1 MTEGDMGYLVGLKE
15 YLEES
20 YNKSIFEQVVDSKEP
35 WEFHLHGHH
44 TIRSRA
50 LENLIYDLKL
60 DTEAQQE
67 QVLSKVE
74 IKLLYPAHLDES
86 VRPFIKIDKEV
97 QKLGLSPILAPRQR
111 YFVKNKS
118 LFPLM
123 KDREVVF
130 LTLLE
135 GEIIRGIITDFSRYE
150 ITVSLKG
157 ESPITILRH
166 SIYDL
171 RNKKGRC
178 FLKSFQEKHR
188 DWEKSHLFIS
198 EN

>member
-1 MTEGDMGYLVGLKE
+1 MGYLVGLEE

-20 YNKSIFEQVVDSKEP
+20 YNKSIFEQVLDSGEP
-35 WEFHLHGHH
+35 WQFYLHGHR
-44 TIRSRA
+44 TIRGRA
-50 LENLIYDLKL
+50 LENLTYDLKV

-86 VRPFIKIDKEV
+86 VRPLIKMNEEV
-97 QKLGLSPILAPRQR
+97 QKLELSPILSPRQR

-123 KDREVVF
+123 KDQEVVLF
-130 LTLLE
+130 TLLE
-135 GEIIRGIITDFSRYE
+135 GEVIKGIITGFSRYE
-150 ITVSLKG
+150 ITMSLKG
-157 ESPITILRH
+157 GSHVTILRH

-188 DWEKSHLFIS
+188 DWEKSHLFVS

>member
-1 MTEGDMGYLVGLKE
+1 MGYLLGLEEYLKE
-15 YLEES
+15 F
-20 YNKSIFEQVVDSKEP
+20 YNKSIFEQVLDPGGP
-35 WEFHLHGHH
+35 WEFHLHGHR
-44 TIRSRA
+44 TIRGRV
-50 LENLIYDLKL
+50 LENLTYDLRVG
-60 DTEAQQE
+60 TEARHE

-86 VRPFIKIDKEV
+86 VRPLIKIDAEV
-97 QKLGLSPILAPRQR
+97 QKLGLGPILSPRQR

-123 KDREVVF
+123 KDQEVVF
-130 LTLLE
+130 FTLLE
-135 GEIIRGIITDFSRYE
+135 GETIRGIITDFSRYE

-157 ESPITILRH
+157 GIPITILRH

-178 FLKSFQEKHR
+178 FLKSFQEEHR
-188 DWEKSHLFIS
+188 DWEKSRLFVS
-198 EN
+198 ED

>member
-1 MTEGDMGYLVGLKE
+1 MGYLVGLEE
-15 YLEES
+15 YLDEF
-20 YNKSIFEQVVDSKEP
+20 YNKSIFEQVLDSGEP
-35 WEFHLHGHH
+35 WQFHLHGHR
-44 TIRSRA
+44 TIRGRA
-50 LENLIYDLKL
+50 LENLTYDLKL
-60 DTEAQQE
+60 HMEAQEE

-74 IKLLYPAHLDES
+74 IKLLYPVHLDES
-86 VRPFIKIDKEV
+86 VRPLIKTDEEV
-97 QKLGLSPILAPRQR
+97 QKLGLSPILSPRQR

-123 KDREVVF
+123 KDQEVVF
-130 LTLLE
+130 FTLLE
-135 GEIIRGIITDFSRYE
+135 GEVIRGIITGFSRYE

-157 ESPITILRH
+157 GSPITILRH

-178 FLKSFQEKHR
+178 FLKSFQEEHR
-188 DWEKSHLFIS
+188 DWEKSRLFVS

>member
-1 MTEGDMGYLVGLKE
+1 MGYLVGLE
-15 YLEES
+15 QYLEEF
-20 YNKSIFEQVVDSKEP
+20 YNKSIFDQVLDSGEP
-35 WEFHLHGHH
+35 WQFHLHGHR
-44 TIRSRA
+44 TIKGRA
-50 LENLIYDLKL
+50 LENLTYDLKL
-60 DTEAQQE
+60 DTQAQQE

-74 IKLLYPAHLDES
+74 IKLLYPSHLDES
-86 VRPFIKIDKEV
+86 VRPLIKIDKEV
-97 QKLGLSPILAPRQR
+97 RKLGLSPILPPRQR

-123 KDREVVF
+123 KNQEVVF
-130 LTLLE
+130 FTLLE
-135 GEIIRGIITDFSRYE
+135 GEIIRGIISDFSRYE

-157 ESPITILRH
+157 ENPVTILRH

-178 FLKSFQEKHR
+178 FLKSFQAERR
-188 DWEKSHLFIS
+188 DWEKSHLFVS

>member
-1 MTEGDMGYLVGLKE
+1 MGYLTGLEE
-15 YLEES
+15 YLEGS
-20 YNKSIFEQVVDSKEP
+20 YNKSIFEQVVYSREP
-35 WEFHLHGHH
+35 WEYHLHGHRS
-44 TIRSRA
+44 IRARA
-50 LENLIYDLKL
+50 LENLTYELKVH
-60 DTEAQQE
+60 TEAQQE

-86 VRPFIKIDKEV
+86 VRPLIKMDKEV
-97 QKLGLSPILAPRQR
+97 QKLELSPILSPRQR

-130 LTLLE
+130 FTLIE

-171 RNKKGRC
+171 RSKKGRC
-178 FLKSFQEKHR
+178 FLKSFQEDHR
-188 DWEKSHLFIS
+188 DWEKCSLFVS
-198 EN
+198 E